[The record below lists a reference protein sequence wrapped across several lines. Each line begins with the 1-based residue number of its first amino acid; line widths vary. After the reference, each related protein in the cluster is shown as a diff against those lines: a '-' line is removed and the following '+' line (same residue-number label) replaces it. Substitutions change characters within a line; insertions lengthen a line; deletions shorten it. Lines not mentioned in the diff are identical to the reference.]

1 MGGDGKQRKAWK
13 RALLLHPGLDTRMW
27 NQAALNASVPAV
39 CVLPPGAVS
48 TLKSTS
54 WGFGSAVIVFFGFT
68 KVLIKFYL
76 ESMLL
81 APQCLLNK
89 GQMLSLLFS
98 KPAQDRPISG
108 AGR

>member
-54 WGFGSAVIVFFGFT
+54 WGFGSAVICVLWVYKGLD
-68 KVLIKFYL
+68 KVL
-76 ESMLL
+76 
-81 APQCLLNK
+81 P
-89 GQMLSLLFS
+89 
-98 KPAQDRPISG
+98 
-108 AGR
+108 